1 MASPGGTT
9 VEQRN
14 LSHPARMHPRRIST
28 AWTDLAGS
36 RLAGPALGALRV
48 LGEQALSRAAG
59 APLVPGNRVRL
70 LRDATE
76 NYPAWLAAIEAARH
90 TVHLEAYILAD
101 DFVGNRF
108 ADALAACSGRGV
120 HVRVLHDWFGD
131 FGEAGRRFWRRL
143 ESAGVEVRTFNPFR
157 FDAP

>member
-1 MASPGGTT
+1 MSA
-9 VEQRN
+9 
-14 LSHPARMHPRRIST
+14 I
-28 AWTDLAGS
+28 AGS

-76 NYPAWLAAIEAARH
+76 NYPAWLAAIAAARH

-101 DFVGNRF
+101 DAVGNRF
-108 ADALAACSGRGV
+108 ADALAAQ
-120 HVRVLHDWFGD
+120 
-131 FGEAGRRFWRRL
+131 
-143 ESAGVEVRTFNPFR
+143 
-157 FDAP
+157 

>member
-1 MASPGGTT
+1 MASPGGST

-70 LRDATE
+70 LRDSTE
-76 NYPAWLAAIEAARH
+76 NYPAWLDAIERARR
-90 TVHLEAYILAD
+90 TVQLEAYIFAD
-101 DFVGNRF
+101 DAAGNRF
-108 ADALAACSGRGV
+108 ADALVASARRGV

-131 FGEAGRRFWRRL
+131 RGEVGRRFWRRL
-143 ESAGVEVRTFNPFR
+143 ESGGV
-157 FDAP
+157 